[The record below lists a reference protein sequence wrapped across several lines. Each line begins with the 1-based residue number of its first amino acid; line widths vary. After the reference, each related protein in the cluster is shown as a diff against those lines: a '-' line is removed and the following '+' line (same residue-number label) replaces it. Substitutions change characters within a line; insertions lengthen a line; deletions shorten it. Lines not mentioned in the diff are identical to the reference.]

1 MTSNSGVITPSS
13 TAQQALYE
21 MMNGDVISNATGTST
36 TGTDGSS
43 PPAYLTPESLMAYCQ
58 SRLQSIDS
66 QVQTAMTQQQNA
78 DWEQSSI
85 GNILTEIASDSAA
98 ATNGGMT
105 NPQECQALEQKIED
119 LITQIQ
125 QRDPGCAQLGPLEL
139 LHDTVMATGTGPY
152 PQPNPTHSYYSS
164 NAGGV
169 GGKPDGP
176 TPPAGVNSDQDG
188 TIGTNEL
195 TDFTNTLNNINSSL
209 SSGAE
214 IGMIQI
220 QSLVS
225 ERTTAI
231 TLATST
237 LQSLDDGTQKIVD
250 KIGS

>member
-1 MTSNSGVITPSS
+1 MSS
-13 TAQQALYE
+13 SIQPVNLAAQQKLIDALI
-21 MMNGDVISNATGTST
+21 NGDAVSSASGTST
-36 TGTDGSS
+36 TGTDGSA

-78 DWEQSSI
+78 DWEQSNI
-85 GNILTEIASDSAA
+85 GGILTEIASDSAA
-98 ATNGGMT
+98 TTNGLM
-105 NPQECQALEQKIED
+105 NSPQECLKLEQNLET
-119 LITQIQ
+119 LISQIQ
-125 QRDPGCAQLGPLEL
+125 QRDPSCPQLGALET
-139 LHDTVMATGTGPY
+139 LHDTIMATGTGPN
-152 PQPNPTHSYYSS
+152 PSSDPTHGYYCS
-164 NAGGV
+164 NTKGV
-169 GGKPDGP
+169 GGAPDGK
-176 TPPAGVNSDQDG
+176 TPPAGVNSG
-188 TIGTNEL
+188 TDNTISTGEF

-214 IGMIQI
+214 IGMIKI

>member
-1 MTSNSGVITPSS
+1 LA
-13 TAQQALYE
+13 AQQHLIDTLINQAAS
-21 MMNGDVISNATGTST
+21 GASGTST

-85 GNILTEIASDSAA
+85 GNVLTEIASDSAA
-98 ATNGGMT
+98 AKNAGM
-105 NPQECQALEQKIED
+105 NDPQECLKLEQSLET
-119 LITQIQ
+119 LISQIQ
-125 QRDPGCAQLGPLEL
+125 QRDPGCAQLGPLET
-139 LHDTVMATGTGPY
+139 LHDTIMATGTGPH
-152 PQPNPTHSYYSS
+152 PSSDPTHGYYCS
-164 NAGGV
+164 NTKGV
-169 GGKPDGP
+169 GGPPDGP
-176 TPPAGVNSDQDG
+176 TAPAGVNDDHDN

-214 IGMIQI
+214 IGMIKI

-237 LQSLDDGTQKIVD
+237 LQSLNDGTQKIVD